1 MEVRNQLEISRRLNS
16 IYKKVYPTFKNYKK
30 EEKYS
35 LVVEIKEN
43 LLKSITSMHLAN
55 FVKSKRLSHAQNAQA
70 YFESYRELIRLAYE
84 IGVAQ
89 GKFIV
94 DIEEQNEIVS
104 RMMVGYIKSAAKK

>member
-1 MEVRNQLEISRRLNS
+1 MEARNQLEISRRLNS

-84 IGVAQ
+84 IGVA
-89 GKFIV
+89 
-94 DIEEQNEIVS
+94 
-104 RMMVGYIKSAAKK
+104 